1 MEQSEMGN
9 LQIITS
15 SVINEKLKELKKE
28 EEKAGIE
35 LVRNYKHKEFLEK
48 ETWME
53 IMSCE
58 GSYISSYGRVAKR
71 LKDGTTNIIK
81 PQAKSRSGD
90 YIIRRKNKNI
100 S

>member
-1 MEQSEMGN
+1 MGN

-15 SVINEKLKELKKE
+15 SVINQKLKELKKE

-53 IMSCE
+53 IMSCK

-71 LKDGTTNIIK
+71 LKDGTIK
-81 PQAKSRSGD
+81 
-90 YIIRRKNKNI
+90 I
-100 S
+100 SSPKTKDS